1 METSTITT
9 PIAQKAPLLNEKLK
23 SFMVA
28 MVAANIAGSM
38 YGALLPLY
46 LTSLNADIAQVGLF
60 FTLSQMIPLALQI
73 VGGYISDSLG
83 RLRSIA
89 IASVLGLISYVGLI
103 LAPSWEWVLIGEG
116 FGAMC
121 RSLVGPSF
129 GAFIAEQS
137 SEDNRAKVYGMTDT
151 IYSVVG
157 IIGPPLGGFLAGEYG
172 FKFMLACS
180 GLLYLAA
187 TIIRVRMARDVAQ
200 TKESKPEKLSLKG
213 LKASLGGMMS
223 LVLAGGIIFWMI
235 ITDGARDAAYTMSF
249 TLLPVFLEQDI
260 HLTVLQISTLE
271 SVFSVAM
278 MAMTMPGGWLAD
290 KKGERLTIVL
300 GFFFMFLG
308 MSAVIF
314 GRVYWNFACAWALLG
329 LGVGLASP
337 AYNSLISK
345 AVPERLRG
353 MAMGVMSTSLGIFS
367 LPAPWIGSQLWTRFN
382 ARLPYVITAA
392 ISGLAIIPVW
402 MKFKLPKTQEATP
415 AVES

>member
-1 METSTITT
+1 METSTTVT
-9 PIAQKAPLLNEKLK
+9 PMAQKTPLINDKLK
-23 SFMVA
+23 TFMVA
-28 MVAANIAGSM
+28 MVLANIAGNM
-38 YGALLPLY
+38 YGAILPLY
-46 LTSLNADIAQVGLF
+46 LTSLHADIAQVGLF

-73 VGGYISDSLG
+73 LGGYISDSLG

-89 IASVLGLISYVGLI
+89 IASVLGVLSYVGLI

-137 SEDNRAKVYGMTDT
+137 TEQNRAKVYGITDT

-157 IIGPPLGGFLAGEYG
+157 IIGPPLGGLLAGEYG
-172 FKFMLACS
+172 FKFMLGCS

-187 TIIRVRMARDVAQ
+187 TIIRVRMANDVSQ
-200 TKESKPEKLSLKG
+200 TKESQPEKLTLKG
-213 LKASLGGMMS
+213 LKTSLGGMMT
-223 LVLAGGIIFWMI
+223 LVLGGGLITWMI

-290 KKGERLTIVL
+290 KKGERLTIML
-300 GFFFMFLG
+300 GFLFMFLG
-308 MSAVIF
+308 MGLVVT
-314 GRVYWNFACAWALLG
+314 GRSYWGFAAAWALLG
-329 LGVGLASP
+329 IGVGFASP

-345 AVPERLRG
+345 AVPEKLRG
-353 MAMGVMSTSLGIFS
+353 MAMGVMSTSLGFFS
-367 LPAPWIGSQLWTRFN
+367 LPAPWIGSQLWMRFN
-382 ARLPYVITAA
+382 ARVPYIITAV
-392 ISGLAIIPVW
+392 ISAAAIIPVW
-402 MKFKLPKTQEATP
+402 KKFKLPKTQETTP
-415 AVES
+415 AAE